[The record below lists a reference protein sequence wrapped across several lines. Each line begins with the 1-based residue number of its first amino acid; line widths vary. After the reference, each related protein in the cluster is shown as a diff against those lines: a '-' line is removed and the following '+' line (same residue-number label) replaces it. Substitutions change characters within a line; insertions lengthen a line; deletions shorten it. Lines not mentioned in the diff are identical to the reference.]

1 MHLSVGTYLQ
11 NGRYEILRYISSGGF
26 GCTYEA
32 RDTKFKSKYKTVA
45 IKEFFVKDFC
55 NRDTLSNSV
64 VVGTLSKKELFEKL
78 RNKFIDEAEALYD
91 LQHSNIVRVTD
102 KFEENGT
109 VMDYISGKSLNA
121 IVEERGYLSEQEALG
136 YIRQV
141 SDALD
146 YVHSSNRLHLD
157 VKPHNIMVDG
167 NGKAILIDF
176 GVSKQYDEING
187 ENNSTLMGHTPG
199 YAPLEQSGN
208 GVREF
213 SPTTDIYALGATL
226 FKLVTG
232 MTPPPA
238 SEVNENGLPAFP
250 GNVSA
255 HVRRAIEAAMQPRR
269 KDRPQS
275 IEEFLAMLEPKAVA
289 AEDTLIAARCSEEKT
304 LLESGQAKENTA
316 VACSAAVKS
325 GSAQVKENGA
335 AAGGASAQHS
345 GAPGNNYSSG
355 NGNEEAS
362 PRKNSKAW
370 IIILLLVVAGV
381 GAAFWFMSGKGSEGV
396 EVVAES
402 PAAVTSV
409 SAPATGNV
417 EEVKVNGQKKRNDVP
432 APQTEVPEEVPT
444 AQAEVPLA
452 LSAEMVSSVPAEE
465 PASVVNEEPVIV
477 DKRTKAPYKAGDYYN
492 DGTKEGIVF
501 IVSKDGMHGKIISL
515 EQGDEMWAVKEV
527 SNVDTGAENEKDGM
541 VNMNKVKKQKNWE
554 ENYPAFAWCARLG
567 DGWYLP
573 AEKELVLVRENKELI
588 NKKLKEHS
596 CEVIDG
602 GTWSSTE
609 RALKNYKHEA
619 RICYLGKV
627 AHNGAA
633 SKTNSSRVRAV
644 AAF

>member
-109 VMDYISGKSLNA
+109 AYYVMDYIDGKSLNA
-121 IVEERGYLSEQEALG
+121 LIEEKGCLGEHEALG

-275 IEEFLAMLEPKAVA
+275 IAELLAMLEPKAVA
-289 AEDTLIAARCSEEKT
+289 AADTLIAAGCSEEKT
-304 LLESGQAKENTA
+304 QVESGQAKENAA
-316 VACSAAVKS
+316 VACSAAAVKS

-335 AAGGASAQHS
+335 AAGGTSAQHS

-362 PRKNSKAW
+362 PRKNGKAW

-381 GAAFWFMSGKGSEGV
+381 GAAFWFMSGKSSEGV
-396 EVVAES
+396 KVVAKS

-432 APQTEVPEEVPT
+432 VPQTEVPEEVPT
-444 AQAEVPLA
+444 AVEEPD
-452 LSAEMVSSVPAEE
+452 EMLSSVPAL
-465 PASVVNEEPVIV
+465 VNEEPVIV
-477 DKRTKAPYKAGDYYN
+477 DKRTKAPYKVGDYYN
-492 DGTKEGIVF
+492 DGTKEGVVF
-501 IVSKDGMHGKIISL
+501 TVSKDGMHGKIISL
-515 EQGDEMWAVKEV
+515 EQSDEKWALKEV

-554 ENYPAFAWCARLG
+554 ENYPAFAWCAGLG

-609 RALKNYKHEA
+609 RNLKNYKHEA

>member
-1 MHLSVGTYLQ
+1 MNLKVGTTLQ
-11 NGRYEILRYISSGGF
+11 GGKYRILRYLSRGGF

-32 RDTKFKSKYKTVA
+32 KYEDMDSVVA

-55 NRDTLSNSV
+55 NRGDDGTISV
-64 VVGTLSKKELFEKL
+64 ATQSKKELVDRLKA
-78 RNKFIDEAEALYD
+78 KFVEEAQALFKM
-91 LQHSNIVRVTD
+91 QHNNIVRVTD

-109 VMDYISGKSLNA
+109 AYYVMDYISGKSLNA

-250 GNVSA
+250 GYVSA

-275 IEEFLAMLEPKAVA
+275 IAEFLALLEPKAMPA
-289 AEDTLIAARCSEEKT
+289 ADILIAAGCSEEKT
-304 LLESGQAKENTA
+304 LVESGQAKENAA
-316 VACSAAVKS
+316 VACSATAVKS

-345 GAPGNNYSSG
+345 GAPGKNYSSG

-362 PRKNSKAW
+362 PRKNGKAW

-381 GAAFWFMSGKGSEGV
+381 GAALWFMSGKGSEGV
-396 EVVAES
+396 KVVAKS

-409 SAPATGNV
+409 SAPETGNV

-444 AQAEVPLA
+444 AVEEPVAFPD
-452 LSAEMVSSVPAEE
+452 EMVSSVPAEE

-477 DKRTKAPYKAGDYYN
+477 DKRTKAPYKVGDYYN
-492 DGTKEGIVF
+492 DGTKEGVVF
-501 IVSKDGMHGKIISL
+501 TVSKDGMHGKIISL
-515 EQGDEMWAVKEV
+515 EQSDEKWAVKEV

-554 ENYPAFAWCARLG
+554 ENYPAFAWCAGLG

-609 RALKNYKHEA
+609 RNLKNYKHEA

>member
-45 IKEFFVKDFC
+45 IKEFFAKDFC

-109 VMDYISGKSLNA
+109 AYYVMDYIDGKSLNTL
-121 IVEERGYLSEQEALG
+121 IEEKGYLGEQEALG

-141 SDALD
+141 AAALD
-146 YVHSSNRLHLD
+146 FVHKHNRLHLD
-157 VKPHNIMVDG
+157 VKPHNIMIDG
-167 NGKAILIDF
+167 EGKAILIDF
-176 GVSKQYDEING
+176 GVSKQYDEVNG

-232 MTPPPA
+232 MAPPPA

-275 IEEFLAMLEPKAVA
+275 IAEFLAMLEPKAVA
-289 AEDTLIAARCSEEKT
+289 AADTLIAARCSEEKT

-345 GAPGNNYSSG
+345 GASGDNYSSG

-370 IIILLLVVAGV
+370 IIILLLVVAG
-381 GAAFWFMSGKGSEGV
+381 AAVWYLSIKGIEGV
-396 EVVAES
+396 KVES
-402 PAAVTSV
+402 GNKRPVKKDTPV
-409 SAPATGNV
+409 SAQVTNNVDEVEV
-417 EEVKVNGQKKRNDVP
+417 EEEIMDV
-432 APQTEVPEEVPT
+432 
-444 AQAEVPLA
+444 
-452 LSAEMVSSVPAEE
+452 
-465 PASVVNEEPVIV
+465 EEPVEPMLLLEPSASRV
-477 DKRTKAPYKAGDYYN
+477 DNPEKKRPKEAGDCDGFAFSKNSNLGVNAGHAQESDSNLTYN
-492 DGTKEGIVF
+492 LEGRKAVLLPKVEVPVSYSCIVVVMISVAPDGSVINAEVASSGTNTSDYNVRKAACKSARN
-501 IVSKDGMHGKIISL
+501 SKF
-515 EQGDEMWAVKEV
+515 
-527 SNVDTGAENEKDGM
+527 
-541 VNMNKVKKQKNWE
+541 NK
-554 ENYPAFAWCARLG
+554 
-567 DGWYLP
+567 
-573 AEKELVLVRENKELI
+573 
-588 NKKLKEHS
+588 
-596 CEVIDG
+596 IDG
-602 GTWSSTE
+602 IEMQFGTITYRFE
-609 RALKNYKHEA
+609 VL
-619 RICYLGKV
+619 
-627 AHNGAA
+627 
-633 SKTNSSRVRAV
+633 
-644 AAF
+644 